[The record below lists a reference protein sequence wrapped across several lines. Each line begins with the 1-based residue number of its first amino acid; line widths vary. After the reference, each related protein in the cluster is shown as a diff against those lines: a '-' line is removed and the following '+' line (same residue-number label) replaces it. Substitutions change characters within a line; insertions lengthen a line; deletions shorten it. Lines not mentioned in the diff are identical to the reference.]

1 MKYLSF
7 VLRNTF
13 RNRRR
18 TILTVLSI
26 GMSLFLICTLQ
37 TLLESL
43 ENPPMA
49 PDAAKRV
56 VTRHATGLA
65 NNMPIAYREV
75 IRKAPGVEQVVANQW
90 YGGYYQDTDV
100 RFAQLAVDPDHFLDV
115 YGEYQ
120 LDSPAQFEAFKK
132 DRTAALV
139 GRNLATRYGW
149 KLNDRVTL
157 KGDLFP
163 VDVESTIVGFL
174 HGGGSEE
181 VYYFRFDYLNE
192 LVQPELRD
200 RVSTFIIRAASPDDL
215 PAIADAVDKG
225 FENSSAPTKTE
236 TESAFILGF
245 MSMFGN
251 VRLLITSICTVV
263 LFTVVLVAANT
274 MAMAIRER
282 TGEIAILKTLGFTPR
297 FILTMTIVESA
308 IIALIGGL
316 LGALG
321 ARYAFKI
328 IDLIAMT
335 QGFIQVLDVRWETV
349 GLAALVSLAIAFIS
363 TFFPALSVSR
373 MPIAVALRRRA
384 Q

>member
-1 MKYLSF
+1 
-7 VLRNTF
+7 
-13 RNRRR
+13 
-18 TILTVLSI
+18 
-26 GMSLFLICTLQ
+26 
-37 TLLESL
+37 
-43 ENPPMA
+43 
-49 PDAAKRV
+49 
-56 VTRHATGLA
+56 
-65 NNMPIAYREV
+65 
-75 IRKAPGVEQVVANQW
+75 
-90 YGGYYQDTDV
+90 
-100 RFAQLAVDPDHFLDV
+100 
-115 YGEYQ
+115 
-120 LDSPAQFEAFKK
+120 
-132 DRTAALV
+132 
-139 GRNLATRYGW
+139 
-149 KLNDRVTL
+149 VTL